1 MHFINGEKWWVG
13 MGFWKAGK
21 SQPFFFFAGYIYKA
35 KKLHKEIKVLKISGF
50 QVFQ

>member
-1 MHFINGEKWWVG
+1 MEKSGGLGWDSGRLVSPSL
-13 MGFWKAGK
+13 F
-21 SQPFFFFAGYIYKA
+21 SFFLLAIYKA